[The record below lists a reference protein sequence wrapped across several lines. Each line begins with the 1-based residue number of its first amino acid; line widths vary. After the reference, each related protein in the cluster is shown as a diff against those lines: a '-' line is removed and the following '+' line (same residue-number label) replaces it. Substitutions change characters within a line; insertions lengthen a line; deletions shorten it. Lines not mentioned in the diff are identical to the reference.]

1 MKRKK
6 IIIFMMIALILCAV
20 SAGILWRMHPQVTA
34 SVITVMEMDQT
45 GLEQGKDFYQQVTRQ
60 GSNASQQIIRKT
72 NPFPSESP
80 ADYEDVFVDF
90 QVKNRFFFLLKEFD
104 GMLQTSLDA
113 DSNIIYKDTSPF
125 GESVGGFEKK
135 ELRVIHLFVYR
146 NGLTQKDFED
156 YLRQQKVKVLCQTAS
171 GHVISVNVSLKD
183 ARIDYMKPN
192 Y

>member
-6 IIIFMMIALILCAV
+6 IIIFMMIALILYAV
-20 SAGILWRMHPQVTA
+20 SAGILC
-34 SVITVMEMDQT
+34 
-45 GLEQGKDFYQQVTRQ
+45 
-60 GSNASQQIIRKT
+60 
-72 NPFPSESP
+72 
-80 ADYEDVFVDF
+80 
-90 QVKNRFFFLLKEFD
+90 
-104 GMLQTSLDA
+104 
-113 DSNIIYKDTSPF
+113 KDTSPF

-146 NGLTQKDFED
+146 NGLTRKDFED